1 VQKMVWVGNDCWKG
15 HLRIWGLVGQ
25 TDVNQIEY
33 KLVVGFK
40 IAETCHDFQSL
51 NETSHPN
58 IFYLHITF
66 AACRQDAS

>member
-1 VQKMVWVGNDCWKG
+1 MTVGNG
-15 HLRIWGLVGQ
+15 HLRILGLEGQ

-33 KLVVGFK
+33 KLVGGFK

-58 IFYLHITF
+58 IFL
-66 AACRQDAS
+66 SP